1 MLISSFH
8 QKSGIGFLFS
18 DFSQSLGGSS
28 RDQQQVD

>member
-28 RDQQQVD
+28 R